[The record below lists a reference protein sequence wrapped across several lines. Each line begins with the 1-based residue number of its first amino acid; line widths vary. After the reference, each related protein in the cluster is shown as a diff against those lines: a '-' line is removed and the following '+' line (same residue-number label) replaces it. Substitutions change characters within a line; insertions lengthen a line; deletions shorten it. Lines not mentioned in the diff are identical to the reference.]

1 MVMKKRKGI
10 LIVITFLLLVLI
22 CSLSKEANIQYTI
35 AGMIFGNQNQS
46 NIIFSKSSGFYKKEF
61 ILRLYAP
68 TKEIYYTLDGSEP
81 DKNSIKYEKPI
92 VVKDASVNSNT
103 YSTREDVT
111 VGFFKEDIVANGGD
125 VNKEPIYQ
133 IPTELVDKCNV
144 VKAVFYDE
152 SGKRSDVDE
161 HVFFVGY
168 EEKSG
173 YEDVNIISITTE
185 PANLFDSQKGIY
197 VAGDI
202 YKNFS
207 LEGQPVDYWMRNN
220 WNHWDAN
227 YHQRGIEWERESHI
241 QIFDTEKKLVLSQD
255 VGIRIQGGGSRGFL
269 PKSLNLYARDEY
281 GEDRLYY
288 DFFETGYYPKRVTL
302 SNGGDDYY
310 TKIKDKLVSELADE
324 CHITT
329 MNYKPYV
336 LFLNGEY
343 WGFYYLTEKYD
354 VEFFE
359 NYYGVPKG
367 KLIDDVIIIKNDK
380 VEAGVDADWYVSYAE
395 MKDAILNYDLSSQ
408 ENYEHACQLID
419 IDSFIDYFAVEGYI
433 ARCGD
438 WPDSNF
444 ALWRSRYNSGKM
456 YEDGKWRWILFDVN
470 STSITESLI
479 THDVIGGLRGTSEL
493 FDSFCANET
502 FRRKF
507 AERLIELSDTIF
519 AEENVKQKIS
529 EYVTLM
535 DQPMKKHF
543 SRFFGTSDEKFYE
556 GIEDITIFFEKRK
569 PYVMDS
575 IKTHFGEEYLGED
588 Q

>member
-1 MVMKKRKGI
+1 M
-10 LIVITFLLLVLI
+10 
-22 CSLSKEANIQYTI
+22 
-35 AGMIFGNQNQS
+35 
-46 NIIFSKSSGFYKKEF
+46 
-61 ILRLYAP
+61 
-68 TKEIYYTLDGSEP
+68 DGSDP
-81 DKNSIKYEKPI
+81 DKNSIKYETPI
-92 VVKDASVNSNT
+92 KISDASLNENV
-103 YSTREDVT
+103 YSMRADVSARFLED
-111 VGFFKEDIVANGGD
+111 EIIENGGE
-125 VNKEPIYQ
+125 VQKEPIYKL
-133 IPTELVDKCNV
+133 PEYPVDKCNV
-144 VKAVFYDE
+144 IKVVYYDE
-152 SGKRSDVDE
+152 AGR
-161 HVFFVGY
+161 
-168 EEKSG
+168 KSEISERVYFIGFDQKAG
-173 YEDVNIISITTE
+173 YEDINVISITTA
-185 PANLFDSQKGIY
+185 PDNLFDDETGIY
-197 VAGDI
+197 VLGEKYSEFAEVGM
-202 YKNFS
+202 
-207 LEGQPVDYWMRNN
+207 EEDYWARTY
-220 WNHWDAN
+220 WHHWDAN
-227 YHQRGIEWERESHI
+227 YHQRGIEWERESNI
-241 QIFDTEKKLVLSQD
+241 QIFDENKNHVLSQN

-269 PKSLNLYARDEY
+269 PKSLNIYAREEY
-281 GEDRLYY
+281 GENKLYY
-288 DFFETGYYPKRVTL
+288 DLFGTGYYPKRVTL
-302 SNGGDDYY
+302 TTGGDDYY
-310 TKIKDKLVSELADE
+310 TKIKDRLISELAED
-324 CHITT
+324 CDIVT
-329 MNYKPYV
+329 MNYEPYV

-367 KLIDDVIIIKNDK
+367 KMIDDVIIIKNDK

-395 MKDAILNYDLSSQ
+395 MKDAILNYDLSIQ
-408 ENYEHACQLID
+408 ENYEHACQLVD

>member
-1 MVMKKRKGI
+1 MRKKNLFI
-10 LIVITFLLLVLI
+10 LLSVLI
-22 CSLSKEANIQYTI
+22 FLAVCIASLEANIKYVFAEMRYGSQGTNSDI
-35 AGMIFGNQNQS
+35 V
-46 NIIFSKSSGFYKKEF
+46 FSKKSGFYNREF
-61 ILRLYAP
+61 ELSIYAP
-68 TKEIYYTLDGSEP
+68 TEEIYYTLDGSDP
-81 DKNSIKYEKPI
+81 DKNSIKYETPI
-92 VVKDASVNSNT
+92 KISDASLNENV
-103 YSTREDVT
+103 YSMRADVSARFLED
-111 VGFFKEDIVANGGD
+111 EIIENGGE
-125 VNKEPIYQ
+125 VQKEPIYKL
-133 IPTELVDKCNV
+133 PEYPVDKCNV
-144 VKAVFYDE
+144 IKVVYYDE
-152 SGKRSDVDE
+152 AGR
-161 HVFFVGY
+161 
-168 EEKSG
+168 KSEISERVYFIGFDQKAG
-173 YEDVNIISITTE
+173 YEDINVISITTA
-185 PANLFDSQKGIY
+185 PDNLFDDETGIY
-197 VAGDI
+197 VLGEKYSEFAEVGM
-202 YKNFS
+202 
-207 LEGQPVDYWMRNN
+207 EEDYWARTY
-220 WNHWDAN
+220 WHHWDAN
-227 YHQRGIEWERESHI
+227 YHQRGIEWERESNI
-241 QIFDTEKKLVLSQD
+241 QIFDENKNHVLSQN

-269 PKSLNLYARDEY
+269 PKSLNIYAREEY
-281 GEDRLYY
+281 GENKLYY
-288 DFFETGYYPKRVTL
+288 DLFGTGYYPKRVTL
-302 SNGGDDYY
+302 TTGGDDYY
-310 TKIKDKLVSELADE
+310 TKIKDRLISELAED
-324 CHITT
+324 CDIVT

>member
-1 MVMKKRKGI
+1 MRKKNLFI
-10 LIVITFLLLVLI
+10 LLSVLI
-22 CSLSKEANIQYTI
+22 FLAVCIASLEAKIKYVFAEMRYGSQGTNSDIV
-35 AGMIFGNQNQS
+35 
-46 NIIFSKSSGFYKKEF
+46 FSKKSGFYNREF
-61 ILRLYAP
+61 ELSIYAP
-68 TKEIYYTLDGSEP
+68 TEEIYYTLDGSDP
-81 DKNSIKYEKPI
+81 DKNSIKYETPI
-92 VVKDASVNSNT
+92 KISDASLNENV
-103 YSTREDVT
+103 YSMRADVSARFLED
-111 VGFFKEDIVANGGD
+111 EIIENGGE
-125 VNKEPIYQ
+125 VQKEPIYKL
-133 IPTELVDKCNV
+133 PEYPVDKCNV
-144 VKAVFYDE
+144 IKVVYYDE
-152 SGKRSDVDE
+152 AGR
-161 HVFFVGY
+161 
-168 EEKSG
+168 KSEISERVYFIGFDQKAG
-173 YEDVNIISITTE
+173 YEDINVISITTA
-185 PANLFDSQKGIY
+185 PDNLFDDETGIY
-197 VAGDI
+197 VLGEKYSEFAEVGM
-202 YKNFS
+202 
-207 LEGQPVDYWMRNN
+207 EEDYWARTY
-220 WNHWDAN
+220 WHHWDAN
-227 YHQRGIEWERESHI
+227 YHQRGIEWERESNI
-241 QIFDTEKKLVLSQD
+241 QIFDENKNHVLSQN

-269 PKSLNLYARDEY
+269 PKSLNIYAREEY
-281 GEDRLYY
+281 GENKLYY
-288 DFFETGYYPKRVTL
+288 DLFGTGYYPKRVTL
-302 SNGGDDYY
+302 TTGGDDYY
-310 TKIKDKLVSELADE
+310 TKIKDRLISELAED
-324 CHITT
+324 CDIVT
-329 MNYKPYV
+329 MNYEPYV

-367 KLIDDVIIIKNDK
+367 KMIDDVIIIKNDK

-395 MKDAILNYDLSSQ
+395 MKDAILNYDLSIQ
-408 ENYEHACQLID
+408 ENYEHACQLVD

>member
-1 MVMKKRKGI
+1 MRKKNLFI
-10 LIVITFLLLVLI
+10 LLSVLI
-22 CSLSKEANIQYTI
+22 FLAVCIASLEANIKYVFAEMRYGSQGTNSDI
-35 AGMIFGNQNQS
+35 V
-46 NIIFSKSSGFYKKEF
+46 FSKKSGFYNREF
-61 ILRLYAP
+61 ELSIYAP
-68 TKEIYYTLDGSEP
+68 TEEIYYTLDGSDP
-81 DKNSIKYEKPI
+81 DKNSIKYETPI
-92 VVKDASVNSNT
+92 KISDASLNENV
-103 YSTREDVT
+103 YSMRADVSARFLED
-111 VGFFKEDIVANGGD
+111 EIIENGGE
-125 VNKEPIYQ
+125 VQKEPIYKL
-133 IPTELVDKCNV
+133 PEYPVDKCNV
-144 VKAVFYDE
+144 IKVVYYDE
-152 SGKRSDVDE
+152 AGR
-161 HVFFVGY
+161 
-168 EEKSG
+168 KSEISERVYFIGFDQKAG
-173 YEDVNIISITTE
+173 YEDINVISITTA
-185 PANLFDSQKGIY
+185 PDNLFDDETGIY
-197 VAGDI
+197 VLGEKYSEFAEVGM
-202 YKNFS
+202 
-207 LEGQPVDYWMRNN
+207 EEDYWARTY
-220 WNHWDAN
+220 WHHWDAN
-227 YHQRGIEWERESHI
+227 YHQRGIEWERESNI
-241 QIFDTEKKLVLSQD
+241 QIFDENKNHVLSQN

-269 PKSLNLYARDEY
+269 PKSLNIYAREEY
-281 GEDRLYY
+281 GENKLYY
-288 DFFETGYYPKRVTL
+288 DLFGTGYYPKRVTL
-302 SNGGDDYY
+302 TTGGDDYY
-310 TKIKDKLVSELADE
+310 TKIKDRLISELAED
-324 CHITT
+324 CDIVT
-329 MNYKPYV
+329 MNYEPYV

-367 KLIDDVIIIKNDK
+367 KMIDDVIIIKNDK

-395 MKDAILNYDLSSQ
+395 MKDAILNYDLSIQ
-408 ENYEHACQLID
+408 ENYEHACQLVD

>member
-1 MVMKKRKGI
+1 MRKKNLFI
-10 LIVITFLLLVLI
+10 LLSVLI
-22 CSLSKEANIQYTI
+22 FLAVCIASLEANIKYVFAEMRYGSQGTNSDI
-35 AGMIFGNQNQS
+35 V
-46 NIIFSKSSGFYKKEF
+46 FSKKSGFYNREF
-61 ILRLYAP
+61 ELSIYAP
-68 TKEIYYTLDGSEP
+68 TEEIYYTLDGSDP
-81 DKNSIKYEKPI
+81 DKNSIKYETPI
-92 VVKDASVNSNT
+92 KISDASLNENV
-103 YSTREDVT
+103 YSMRADVSARFLED
-111 VGFFKEDIVANGGD
+111 EIIENGGE
-125 VNKEPIYQ
+125 VQKEPIYKL
-133 IPTELVDKCNV
+133 PEYPVDKCNV
-144 VKAVFYDE
+144 IKVVYYDE
-152 SGKRSDVDE
+152 AGR
-161 HVFFVGY
+161 
-168 EEKSG
+168 KSEISERVYFIGFDQKAG
-173 YEDVNIISITTE
+173 YEDINVISITTA
-185 PANLFDSQKGIY
+185 PDNLFDDETGIY
-197 VAGDI
+197 VLGEKYSEFAEVGM
-202 YKNFS
+202 
-207 LEGQPVDYWMRNN
+207 EEDYWARTY
-220 WNHWDAN
+220 WHHWDAN
-227 YHQRGIEWERESHI
+227 YHQRGIEWERESNI
-241 QIFDTEKKLVLSQD
+241 QIFDENKNHVLSQN

-269 PKSLNLYARDEY
+269 PKSLNIYAREEY
-281 GEDRLYY
+281 GENKLYY
-288 DFFETGYYPKRVTL
+288 DLFGTGYYPKRVTL
-302 SNGGDDYY
+302 TTGGDDYY
-310 TKIKDKLVSELADE
+310 TKIKDRLISELAED
-324 CHITT
+324 CDIVT
-329 MNYKPYV
+329 MNYEPYV

-367 KLIDDVIIIKNDK
+367 KMIDDVIIIKNDK

-395 MKDAILNYDLSSQ
+395 MKDAILNYDLSIQ
-408 ENYEHACQLID
+408 ENYEHACQLVD

-556 GIEDITIFFEKRK
+556 GIEDITVFFEKRK
-569 PYVMDS
+569 SFVMDS
-575 IKTHFGEEYLGED
+575 IETHFGEEYLGEN

>member
-1 MVMKKRKGI
+1 MRKKNLFI
-10 LIVITFLLLVLI
+10 LLSVLI
-22 CSLSKEANIQYTI
+22 FLAVCIASLEANIKYVFAEMRYGSQGTNSDI
-35 AGMIFGNQNQS
+35 V
-46 NIIFSKSSGFYKKEF
+46 FSKKSGFYNREF
-61 ILRLYAP
+61 ELSIYAP
-68 TKEIYYTLDGSEP
+68 TEEIYYTLDGSDP
-81 DKNSIKYEKPI
+81 DKNSIKYETPI
-92 VVKDASVNSNT
+92 KISDASLNENV
-103 YSTREDVT
+103 YSMRADVSARFLED
-111 VGFFKEDIVANGGD
+111 EIIENGGE
-125 VNKEPIYQ
+125 VQKEPIYKL
-133 IPTELVDKCNV
+133 PEYPVDKCNV
-144 VKAVFYDE
+144 IKVVYYDE
-152 SGKRSDVDE
+152 AGR
-161 HVFFVGY
+161 
-168 EEKSG
+168 KSEISERVYFIGFDQKAG
-173 YEDVNIISITTE
+173 YEDINVISITTA
-185 PANLFDSQKGIY
+185 PDNLFDDETGIY
-197 VAGDI
+197 VLGEKYSEFAEVGM
-202 YKNFS
+202 
-207 LEGQPVDYWMRNN
+207 EEDYWARTY
-220 WNHWDAN
+220 WHHWDAN
-227 YHQRGIEWERESHI
+227 YHQRGIEWERESNI
-241 QIFDTEKKLVLSQD
+241 QIFDENKNHVLSQN

-269 PKSLNLYARDEY
+269 PKSLNIYAREEY
-281 GEDRLYY
+281 GENKLYY
-288 DFFETGYYPKRVTL
+288 DLFGTGYYPKRVTL
-302 SNGGDDYY
+302 TTGGDDYY
-310 TKIKDKLVSELADE
+310 TKIKDRLISELAED
-324 CHITT
+324 CDIVT
-329 MNYKPYV
+329 MNYEPYV

-367 KLIDDVIIIKNDK
+367 KMIDDVIIIKKDK

-395 MKDAILNYDLSSQ
+395 MKDAILNYDLSIQ
-408 ENYEHACQLID
+408 ENYEHACQLVD